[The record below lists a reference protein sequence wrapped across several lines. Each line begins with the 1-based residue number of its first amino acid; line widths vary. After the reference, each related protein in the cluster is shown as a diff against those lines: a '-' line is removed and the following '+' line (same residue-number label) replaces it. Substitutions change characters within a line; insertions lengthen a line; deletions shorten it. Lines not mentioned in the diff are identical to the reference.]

1 MPTPFGLVRSG
12 VAPDHPETKVA
23 THAAYQ
29 RLVFVLPDHDVVVLR
44 KACASRVW
52 LPVQNVVHHFT
63 DLAADPRFRFFGNVT
78 VDKDVSVDE
87 LRSNY
92 DAVVLAYGA
101 ESDRGLD
108 LPGEVRSSAK
118 AVQPR
123 PVLAA
128 PRSCVHK

>member
-1 MPTPFGLVRSG
+1 M
-12 VAPDHPETKVA
+12 
-23 THAAYQ
+23 
-29 RLVFVLPDHDVVVLR
+29 RL
-44 KACASRVW
+44 S
-52 LPVQNVVHHFT
+52 VQNVVHHFT

-123 PVLAA
+123 PGLAA
-128 PRSCVHK
+128 LCLRLQVVRSTYAVISLTH